1 MKMILSIHY
10 LFNITFYRNIH
21 RIILLYCGNLY
32 GISLRTICP
41 FYGNIFENNSVYKLS
56 FLGKSSLHFYENN
69 LSKYRQYVHM
79 NMSISIWIILF
90 TDYLSNFH
98 ENNSAYSLF
107 SLKIFMWMSMDR
119 IMSIWPF
126 FENSIL
132 YTLCPHEYSVLN
144 LYTRCKH
151 ECSVF
156 STCIRGIQS
165 VHMNILWFQ
174 FALRGFNS
182 NDDRQ

>member
-1 MKMILSIHY
+1 MD
-10 LFNITFYRNIH
+10 
-21 RIILLYCGNLY
+21 
-32 GISLRTICP
+32 
-41 FYGNIFENNSVYKLS
+41 
-56 FLGKSSLHFYENN
+56 
-69 LSKYRQYVHM
+69 
-79 NMSISIWIILF
+79 ISIWIILF

-107 SLKIFMWMSMDR
+107 SLKIFMWISMDR

-132 YTLCPHEYSVLN
+132 YTLCPHEYSVLNLYTRCKHEYSVLNLYTLSTWMFCVFYLYTCCPHEYSVLN